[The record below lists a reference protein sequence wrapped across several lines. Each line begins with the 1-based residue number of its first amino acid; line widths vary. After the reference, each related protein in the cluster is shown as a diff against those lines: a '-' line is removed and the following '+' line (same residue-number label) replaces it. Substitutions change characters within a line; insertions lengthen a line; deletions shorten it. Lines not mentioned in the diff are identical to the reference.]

1 MSQSR
6 EGQVFSA
13 EMAGHETWLKEKK
26 NAAFLHSG
34 RLLLHP
40 VTLHPFCFSEV

>member
-26 NAAFLHSG
+26 KMLLFLILEG
-34 RLLLHP
+34 
-40 VTLHPFCFSEV
+40 FCSTQ

>member
-26 NAAFLHSG
+26 KC
-34 RLLLHP
+34 
-40 VTLHPFCFSEV
+40 CFSSYWKAFAPPSNLASVLLQ